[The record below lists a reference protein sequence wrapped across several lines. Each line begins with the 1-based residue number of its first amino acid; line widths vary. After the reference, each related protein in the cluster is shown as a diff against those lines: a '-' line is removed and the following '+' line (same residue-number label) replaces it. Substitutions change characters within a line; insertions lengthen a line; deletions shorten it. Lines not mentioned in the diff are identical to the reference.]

1 MKKLLGIV
9 VLGLLWCSISFANQ
23 EYRIKNFTRWLY
35 DNGHNQYL
43 EKDSDGRLQTNL
55 KIRLNKKKET
65 FIIIQA
71 QTETRYFIMYGT
83 THIERETGMRLNL
96 LKNLMNL
103 NSI

>member
-9 VLGLLWCSISFANQ
+9 VLGLLWCNISFADQ
-23 EYRIKNFTRWLY
+23 DYRIKNFTQWLY
-35 DNGHNQYL
+35 ENGHNQYL

-55 KIRLNKKKET
+55 KIRLNKKKDPL
-65 FIIIQA
+65 IINQT
-71 QTETRYFIMYGT
+71 QTETRYFIIYGT
-83 THIERETGMRLNL
+83 RHMHRESGMRLNL